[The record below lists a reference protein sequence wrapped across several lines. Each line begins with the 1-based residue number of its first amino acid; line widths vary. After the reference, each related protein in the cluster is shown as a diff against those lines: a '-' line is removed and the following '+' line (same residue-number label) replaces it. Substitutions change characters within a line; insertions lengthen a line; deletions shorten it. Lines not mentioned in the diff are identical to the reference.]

1 MEKALAMV
9 EALASTFS
17 QISPPPEPDSIRL
30 LPRGVQRYHI
40 RCYSKQVR
48 LCPWTTLN
56 SYLTFRHGSFTHRGE
71 KVSLFLSSHKEKKEE
86 DITLQR
92 ENEP

>member
-48 LCPWTTLN
+48 LCP
-56 SYLTFRHGSFTHRGE
+56 
-71 KVSLFLSSHKEKKEE
+71 
-86 DITLQR
+86 
-92 ENEP
+92 